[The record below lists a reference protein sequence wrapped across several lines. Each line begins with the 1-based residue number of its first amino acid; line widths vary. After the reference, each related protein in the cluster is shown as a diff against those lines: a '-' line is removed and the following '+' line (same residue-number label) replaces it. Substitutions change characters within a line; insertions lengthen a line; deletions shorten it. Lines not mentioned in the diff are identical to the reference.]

1 MWTGSVNR
9 RWLIVIGLGLALIP
23 IHNELLTNLATI
35 GGRTVFF
42 IPTFGFLLLTM
53 GAAFFMLRNWE
64 KVKQN
69 GLGDKKIW
77 IPLLIIVAAMALSG
91 INAGSIRLALS
102 PLFMGVALF
111 AVYIISRILG
121 DDTFAML
128 MPFVVVGSVS
138 IIISGVVSPGAYTGG
153 FITNYC
159 ASAGYLI
166 FGVLVYR
173 GKWKLPLVL
182 LALVALFFIGA
193 LEAVFIMGILLIYLI
208 IRRDFSK
215 QFFLIL
221 GALIILAGI
230 WAALGYLT
238 PLYEGNQNLTTLHN
252 LIRGKVPL
260 NWDTA
265 VALTTGRWVAI
276 VEAVRNFSFIGHGYS
291 LSTVGGG
298 IVHNVPLIIMH
309 QIGPFAALAWLFVS
323 IYCIFKTGWEYAWMA
338 VLAVAVWDHYLWT
351 QFAPWWWALIGVST
365 ASSLKSDLIFK
376 GVVISQ

>member
-35 GGRTVFF
+35 GGRTIFF
-42 IPTFGFLLLTM
+42 IPTFGFLLLIM
-53 GAAFFMLRNWE
+53 GVAFFMLRNWE

-77 IPLLIIVAAMALSG
+77 IPLLIIVVAMAISG

-138 IIISGVVSPGAYTGG
+138 IIISGIVSPGAYTGG

-166 FGVLVYR
+166 FAVLVYR
-173 GKWKLPLVL
+173 GKWQIPLIL

-193 LEAVFIMGILLIYLI
+193 LEAVFVMAVLFIYLC

-215 QFFLIL
+215 VFFLIL
-221 GALIILAGI
+221 GAVIILIGI

-238 PLYEGNQNLTTLHN
+238 PLYEGNQNLSILHN
-252 LIRGKVPL
+252 VLRGGCVVDASAM
-260 NWDTA
+260 ND
-265 VALTTGRWVAI
+265 LTSGRWRPI
-276 VEAVRNFSFIGHGYS
+276 LEAVRNFSFIGHGYS
-291 LSTVGGG
+291 LSTVEGG

-323 IYCIFKTGWEYAWMA
+323 IYCIFKTGWKYAWMA
-338 VLAVAVWDHYLWT
+338 VLAMAVWDHYLWT